1 MILQRKLDAPV
12 VVERLL
18 LCPVYGNNNANA
30 MNHHGQSLTEI
41 NFDIW
46 TIVGMV

>member
-18 LCPVYGNNNANA
+18 SCPVYGNNTNA
-30 MNHHGQSLTEI
+30 MNHHGQILTEI
-41 NFDIW
+41 NFNIW